1 MIYSIIEN
9 PYIDE
14 STVIVS
20 NGVSVSSKAAKLN
33 EAVKRPA
40 VKSNWKKEL
49 QKAEVSVAP
58 MVEANTSDEILSRIG
73 ISIVNFPLDGQKTG
87 AKKLRTNPKAVN
99 EKCKNIYLRT
109 PREDVMPIASPVVE
123 TIVQEEKQEEANVSL
138 TPNIIGSRG
147 DVHGRHEKTAEIPV
161 VEIQEAVNASI
172 PPVTNTSSFVSRTE
186 RNTNVD
192 LAPKQEVKQEAKAG
206 DMDLYNKLVH
216 NGGQD
221 DDVVRQ
227 LQGARSQLS
236 KAQGENEKLTKELS
250 EAEKELQALERE
262 NRELIQKQE
271 AQNRAALTKTLRDY
285 DAIQEDNLAKT
296 NNLYSIRE
304 QIEKLRAEKQA
315 REASMYDNAA

>member
-40 VKSNWKKEL
+40 VKNNWQNAL
-49 QKAEVSVAP
+49 RAIEVPTSPV
-58 MVEANTSDEILSRIG
+58 VETKTSEEVLNKIG
-73 ISIVNFPLDGQKTG
+73 ISLVNFPLDGQKTG

-109 PREDVMPIASPVVE
+109 PREDVMPTEISSIVE
-123 TIVQEEKQEEANVSL
+123 AIVQEDKKEETGTSL

-161 VEIQEAVNASI
+161 VEIQEAVNATL
-172 PPVTNTSSFVSRTE
+172 PPVTNTSSFVSRAE
-186 RNTNVD
+186 RNTNAS
-192 LAPKQEVKQEAKAG
+192 LAPKQEVKQEKAG

-216 NGGQD
+216 NGGQE

-236 KAQGENEKLTKELS
+236 KAQGENEKLTRELS